1 MFSKRKG
8 NGQSI
13 QLQWLNRNMP
23 LGSGSSR
30 APPRAQLTIPRV
42 PKFPLSSP
50 ITDEIASPTSSE
62 EEEERER
69 ERERGRDGYG
79 GREGDNYVERNRPFD
94 FLAKMP
100 GKNRNGNWNPFT
112 GTGRAATEGVQVV
125 EQSVSVGKPQTY
137 ITSATTTMTSTDS
150 GGSKRPVG
158 LNLDIPGS
166 TPQQQPRKDT
176 ANAFVDL
183 NDLKV
188 LSKAREEERTAAKLK
203 GILKKG
209 DNKKAKG
216 DTRGFQRLADD
227 SSDMPEGRKR
237 ASLLD
242 ASSARGAKRKVSDR
256 VDGISPTDRPIMIG
270 FSVPYDS
277 PELLDNGDDKEKEL
291 DSAGTQFTPLTPSII
306 VTPAKEDGE
315 GGFWDHGHDHLS
327 PEDTHTH
334 TRRPRAA
341 SSVYSQPS
349 PHLGHSPSDVPPV
362 PALPALYSTGNNSSA
377 TSARAVETSA
387 VRKRRS
393 MSASVVNSEKA
404 EDTNE
409 KPTRRPRSNSTD
421 SEKVHNPSDRLTINT
436 ALNARAS
443 QGWWNYLLSPLLSA
457 SSLLSPK
464 TPTTT
469 KTRPALPTIET
480 SSTGLTEEWWEEK
493 EKWDEKEKEKEKGIE
508 RSYFSP
514 DTPEATRRISSWQ
527 RSMNGTN
534 PFADFDWSIDEQ
546 GQGQSQMRGL
556 PDSNLESLEGADR
569 GVSMMFSG
577 QRIQGAAAEY
587 YQACAHELFSGRP
600 YFECEGHICSITPED
615 KIAEMAA
622 QGEGDG
628 DGDRSLEGA
637 SGPGEG
643 NKGLLIDVDD
653 MPRSNNL
660 ESPAAS
666 GITSINSSPSDE
678 NSRLSA
684 SLAGS
689 RAATSERAGE
699 SPRLDSPGGA
709 RGQPSPRPSTNPF
722 LEQPREFPCPV
733 QPAPNNIHVEAPP
746 PANIHVEAPAAQ
758 PPANYHYEAPYQPAG
773 PAPPMAVEA
782 PGPFEASRGPEP
794 SPNPF
799 SNPDYYG
806 APRGVAASH
815 NPFEQ
820 SRTPTPEP
828 HPQPQSPPRRR
839 AVPAPIAMPAPE
851 QTPPPNYGAQ
861 AYSPYPRS
869 PESLHSPTD
878 RGAIR
883 MSNMNMPAGPAPAY
897 TPHDHDNTLTT
908 GYAGCQPLP
917 ARIRA
922 APITRDDLGQP
933 YTTQTRI
940 EARRR
945 RYEAEDNA
953 AHRAGG
959 FWRGRGP
966 FSSKGCFGR
975 SGREGRLRR
984 RWYAVICLFFVA
996 IVVGAILLAVFLT
1009 RKGDGTPV
1017 QSQWLNL
1024 TGYPPMPTG
1033 ISTIAGPEN
1042 QVAESGCIKPSNL
1055 WSCALPKEQQGANQP
1070 YAANRP
1076 NFRVEIR
1083 FQNGTYNHSTALAN
1097 GSQALDTR
1105 SLGLDLV
1112 ERGVNQLYNPSP
1124 EPPSEEEQLF
1134 LGRTTDN
1141 ITAPYDGE
1149 ETPFYITF
1157 LSTEHLSSSSSD
1169 LHKRDSDF
1177 SDSDSKSNTTTFPD
1191 LSNLIPS
1198 PPVDHDGTAAP
1209 AVLHPLPSSQPV
1221 RLYNRGEDDEHYGF
1235 YSYFD
1240 KSIFLS
1246 SDAPLKD
1253 SGENAKSDGN
1263 GGSSKGDARVRCTW
1277 SETRFRVQIWT
1288 RGGRL
1293 GRKLLDRDTGSGN
1306 STTRTNSTTT
1316 DSTNESTSS
1325 NSTST
1330 STSSATDFTLPGS
1343 FPYPITLTLD
1353 RHGGD
1358 ASKKN
1363 VYCYGMES
1371 GEHINGTEVKL
1382 QMEDR
1387 GFGGTLVNS
1396 APGIF
1401 NMGSSNSTITS
1412 DDSEDDG
1419 KDQGGYDGGDGGCGC
1434 EWVNWVGA
1442 V

>member
-1 MFSKRKG
+1 
-8 NGQSI
+8 
-13 QLQWLNRNMP
+13 MP
-23 LGSGSSR
+23 LGSGGSR

-62 EEEERER
+62 EERER
-69 ERERGRDGYG
+69 NGERDS
-79 GREGDNYVERNRPFD
+79 YVEWNRPFD
-94 FLAKMP
+94 FLAKMSSK
-100 GKNRNGNWNPFT
+100 GQNASLNPYT
-112 GTGRAATEGVQVV
+112 GGRTAEEVQVV
-125 EQSVSVGKPQTY
+125 EHSVAVGKPQTY
-137 ITSATTTMTSTDS
+137 VTSATTTMTSTDS
-150 GGSKRPVG
+150 REGSSRRPVG

-166 TPQQQPRKDT
+166 TSQTQQQPRKET

-209 DNKKAKG
+209 DAKKTKG

-227 SSDMPEGRKR
+227 SSNFSESRKR

-242 ASSARGAKRKVSDR
+242 ASRARGAERKVGDKI
-256 VDGISPTDRPIMIG
+256 DGISPTDRPIMIG

-277 PELLDNGDDKEKEL
+277 PELVDNDDDKQKEL

-315 GGFWDHGHDHLS
+315 SFWGHGHGHLS

-334 TRRPRAA
+334 ARRPRAA

-349 PHLGHSPSDVPPV
+349 PHLGHSPDDAPPV
-362 PALPALYSTGNNSSA
+362 PAVSAMYSTGNNSSA
-377 TSARAVETSA
+377 TSARAAVIETSA

-393 MSASVVNSEKA
+393 MSASVVNSEKV
-404 EDTNE
+404 EELDE
-409 KPTRRPRSNSTD
+409 KPRGRARSNSTD
-421 SEKVHNPSDRLTINT
+421 SEKVHSKPSDRLTINT
-436 ALNARAS
+436 ASALNARQS

-469 KTRPALPTIET
+469 KTRPTLPTIET
-480 SSTGLTEEWWEEK
+480 SSTGLTDDWWEEK
-493 EKWDEKEKEKEKGIE
+493 EKWDEKENEKERGPE

-514 DTPEATRRISSWQ
+514 DTPDATRRISSWQ
-527 RSMNGTN
+527 RGMSGTN

-546 GQGQSQMRGL
+546 GQGQARGMS
-556 PDSNLESLEGADR
+556 DSGSPEGEGADR

-615 KIAEMAA
+615 RIAAMVA
-622 QGEGDG
+622 EGDIDG
-628 DGDRSLEGA
+628 DGNRSLEGA
-637 SGPGEG
+637 EEG
-643 NKGLLIDVDD
+643 NKNLLIDVDD
-653 MPRSNNL
+653 VPRSNNL
-660 ESPAAS
+660 ESPAPS

-678 NSRLSA
+678 SNRLSA

-689 RAATSERAGE
+689 RAAPSERAGE

-709 RGQPSPRPSTNPF
+709 RGPPSPGPSTNPF
-722 LEQPREFPCPV
+722 LEQPRGYPSPV
-733 QPAPNNIHVEAPP
+733 QAAPNNIHVEAPP
-746 PANIHVEAPAAQ
+746 PANIHIEAPAAPAAP
-758 PPANYHYEAPYQPAG
+758 PPANYHYEAPYQPAAS
-773 PAPPMAVEA
+773 APPMAVDA

-799 SNPDYYG
+799 SNPEYYEQ
-806 APRGVAASH
+806 PRGATASH
-815 NPFEQ
+815 NPFEP
-820 SRTPTPEP
+820 SRTPTPQ
-828 HPQPQSPPRRR
+828 PQPQPRTR
-839 AVPAPIAMPAPE
+839 AVPAPIAMPSPE

-869 PESLHSPTD
+869 PESLQSPTA

-883 MSNMNMPAGPAPAY
+883 MSNMSMPAGPAPAY
-897 TPHDHDNTLTT
+897 TPHNDVDNNHST
-908 GYAGCQPLP
+908 GYVGCQPLP

-922 APITRDDLGQP
+922 APITREDLDHP
-933 YTTQTRI
+933 YGTQTRI

-953 AHRAGG
+953 ARKAGG

-966 FSSKGCFGR
+966 FSNKGCFGR

-984 RWYAVICLFFVA
+984 RWYAAICLLFVA
-996 IVVGAILLAVFLT
+996 IVVGAVLLAVFLT
-1009 RKGDGTPV
+1009 RNGDGTPV

-1042 QVAESGCIKPSNL
+1042 QEAESGCIKPTSL
-1055 WSCALPKEQQGANQP
+1055 WSCALPKEQQDANEP

-1097 GSQALDTR
+1097 ETDTKALDTR
-1105 SLGLDLV
+1105 SLFA
-1112 ERGVNQLYNPSP
+1112 RSVNQLYNPSP
-1124 EPPSEEEQLF
+1124 DPPSEKEQAF
-1134 LGRTTDN
+1134 LGKTTDN
-1141 ITAPYDGE
+1141 ITAPYKGE

-1157 LSTEHLSSSSSD
+1157 LSTQHLSSSSD
-1169 LHKRDSDF
+1169 LHKRDNDSSD
-1177 SDSDSKSNTTTFPD
+1177 SDSDSKSNTTAFPNLD
-1191 LSNLIPS
+1191 KLIPS
-1198 PPVDHDGTAAP
+1198 PPVDSDGTAAP

-1221 RLYNRGEDDEHYGF
+1221 RLYNRGEDSEHYGF

-1246 SDAPLKD
+1246 SDASLTD
-1253 SGENAKSDGN
+1253 SGENAKGDLD
-1263 GGSSKGDARVRCTW
+1263 GGSTKKDARVRCTW
-1277 SETRFRVQIWT
+1277 SETRFLVKIWT
-1288 RGGRL
+1288 KGDKL
-1293 GRKLLDRDTGSGN
+1293 GRRLLDRNNGTTTGN
-1306 STTRTNSTTT
+1306 SNSTTT
-1316 DSTNESTSS
+1316 DSQNR
-1325 NSTST
+1325 NSTT
-1330 STSSATDFTLPGS
+1330 TTMTNSTSSALDFVSPGS
-1343 FPYPITLTLD
+1343 FPYPVTITLD

-1358 ASKKN
+1358 AAKKT
-1363 VYCYGMES
+1363 VYCYGMIE
-1371 GEHINGTEVKL
+1371 GMHINGTEVKL

-1401 NMGSSNSTITS
+1401 NFGSSGGNETDS
-1412 DDSEDDG
+1412 DSEDG
-1419 KDQGGYDGGDGGCGC
+1419 EKEGGYDGGSGGCGC